1 MTKRNLLALMVW
13 AIDTDSLGLPV
24 EKVIEKFKETAVRA
38 QDNFMDHEDKLLF
51 YIDVKRM
58 NPFEFFTDYILLN
71 AKLDI
76 NHKYR
81 DYGNLSKS
89 ILNS

>member
-13 AIDTDSLGLPV
+13 AIDTDSLGLPA
-24 EKVIEKFKETAVRA
+24 EKVIEKFKKTAVNV
-38 QDNFMDHEDKLLF
+38 QSNFTDPEDDLLLPRRCRVMD
-51 YIDVKRM
+51 
-58 NPFEFFTDYILLN
+58 PFEFFTEYILLY

>member
-24 EKVIEKFKETAVRA
+24 EKVIERFKQAAVSVQA
-38 QDNFMDHEDKLLF
+38 NFTDPEDELLF
-51 YIDVKRM
+51 CKDVEM
-58 NPFEFFTDYILLN
+58 MSPFEFFTDYILLY